1 MPSLGIAPGSEG
13 CAGQPN
19 ESDAEPAPVSGVFP
33 VDVNLHLLEI
43 GLQAIQLSPYHAG
56 LPAHRPQRLDPAT
69 GFLACSCPLH
79 LSVPGQPSDP
89 EIFLRIP
96 PNSIGDTTGR
106 LVAHFVRST
115 RPFDA
120 GSRAGSSRMRVASD
134 PANAAAGALT
144 FPVPPIADSR
154 SQTSVLLTAPTAAMS
169 CHIPAS
175 RSPAW
180 REGSIIAAM

>member
-43 GLQAIQLSPYHAG
+43 GLQAIQLSPYHAD

-115 RPFDA
+115 THLRPTWIGA
-120 GSRAGSSRMRVASD
+120 GVPRPAIWPRSPRSSRASRQGR
-134 PANAAAGALT
+134 
-144 FPVPPIADSR
+144 
-154 SQTSVLLTAPTAAMS
+154 
-169 CHIPAS
+169 
-175 RSPAW
+175 
-180 REGSIIAAM
+180 

>member
-106 LVAHFVRST
+106 LVAHNVRST
-115 RPFDA
+115 THR
-120 GSRAGSSRMRVASD
+120 RASTWKPRVVSLRLTIATSSPSVARAQ
-134 PANAAAGALT
+134 P
-144 FPVPPIADSR
+144 
-154 SQTSVLLTAPTAAMS
+154 
-169 CHIPAS
+169 
-175 RSPAW
+175 RSPS
-180 REGSIIAAM
+180 SILLA